1 MRYKMTVK
9 YNKKNLVPLDPIRTI
24 NSGQVFLWEKYN
36 NSWYG
41 IDGNY
46 VLKIT
51 IKDKEL
57 YEFYENRKH
66 HFGLEN
72 TEIDYNSFPENKN
85 WIYHF
90 FRLCDNQEK
99 INKTLSKDQ
108 IIFNIYKKYKGL
120 RLIRQDPFQC
130 IISFVCASNTNIKR
144 IKFMLKNIS
153 RKFGKKV
160 TYNDI
165 DFNLFPNVNEL
176 SKASIQDLIGCG
188 LGYRAKFVKSIS
200 NEIKCNLDL
209 KSLKDMKYINAK
221 SELTKLF
228 GIGNKIADCVLLFS
242 LEKTEAF
249 PIDIWVYR
257 SLCQYYGWMFKDSS
271 MIKSKKISENE
282 YKLVHEKIH
291 NYFGEYS
298 GYVQQYLYYHI
309 RDSNK
314 RKW

>member
-1 MRYKMTVK
+1 MRYKMTIK

-51 IKDKEL
+51 IKNKEL

-200 NEIKCNLDL
+200 NEIKCNIDL

-257 SLCQYYGWMFKDSS
+257 SLYQYYGWMFEDSS
-271 MIKSKKISENE
+271 VIKSKKISENE

>member
-1 MRYKMTVK
+1 MTFK
-9 YNKKNLVPLDPIRTI
+9 YNKINLVPLDAIRTI
-24 NSGQVFLWEKYN
+24 NSGQVFLWENYN

-46 VLKIT
+46 ILKLT
-51 IKDKEL
+51 INDTKL
-57 YEFYENRKH
+57 YKYNENRRYH
-66 HFGLEN
+66 LGLEN
-72 TEIDYNSFPENKN
+72 SDIDYNSFPENEN

-90 FRLCDNQEK
+90 FRLCDNQNK
-99 INKTLSKDQ
+99 INKTLSKDH
-108 IIFNIYKKYKGL
+108 IIFNIYNKYKGL

-144 IKFMLKNIS
+144 IRYMLKNICK
-153 RKFGKKV
+153 KFGKKV
-160 TYNDI
+160 TYNGI

-176 SKASIQDLIGCG
+176 AEASIQDLIGCG
-188 LGYRAKFVKSIS
+188 LGYRAKFVRSIS
-200 NEIKCNLDL
+200 NEIKNNLDL
-209 KSLKDMKYINAK
+209 KSLKDMKYLSAK

-228 GIGNKIADCVLLFS
+228 GIGNKIADCILLFS

-257 SLCQYYGWMFKDSS
+257 SLCQYYRWMFENTS
-271 MIKSKKISENE
+271 IRKSKKISEIE
-282 YKLVHEKIH
+282 YKFVYEKIH
-291 NYFGEYS
+291 EYFGEYA

>member
-57 YEFYENRKH
+57 YEYENRKH

-200 NEIKCNLDL
+200 NEIKCNIDL

-257 SLCQYYGWMFKDSS
+257 SLYQYYGWMFEDSS
-271 MIKSKKISENE
+271 VIKSKKISENG

>member
-1 MRYKMTVK
+1 MTVK
-9 YNKKNLVPLDPIRTI
+9 NNKKNLVPLDPIRTI

-51 IKDKEL
+51 IKNKEL

-66 HFGLEN
+66 HFGLDN

-257 SLCQYYGWMFKDSS
+257 SLCKYYGWMFEDSS
-271 MIKSKKISENE
+271 VIKSKKISENE